1 MEGKRQEREVSGWY
15 SREEETPEERA
26 ARMQAVEEWYEKKT
40 RLNYRTVPLE
50 IPGKMMMALGKMA
63 LDQGV
68 SFSEF
73 IEGVL
78 DSYLRQKK
86 IHWKSRR
93 DITATKKG

>member
-1 MEGKRQEREVSGWY
+1 MRGKGKAKEISGWY
-15 SREEETPEERA
+15 AQKEEAPEELAIQLRA
-26 ARMQAVEEWYEKKT
+26 TEQWYQKKH

-63 LDQGV
+63 LVQGV
-68 SFSEF
+68 PFSEF

-86 IHWKSRR
+86 IHWKSS
-93 DITATKKG
+93 KGQS

>member
-1 MEGKRQEREVSGWY
+1 MDRKGKEKEVSEWY
-15 SREEETPEERA
+15 AQKEQTPEELA
-26 ARMQAVEEWYEKKT
+26 AQKRTTEQWYEKKH

-50 IPGKMMMALGKMA
+50 IPGKMMLALGKMA

-73 IEGVL
+73 IEDIL

-86 IHWKSRR
+86 INWKSRVVR
-93 DITATKKG
+93 S